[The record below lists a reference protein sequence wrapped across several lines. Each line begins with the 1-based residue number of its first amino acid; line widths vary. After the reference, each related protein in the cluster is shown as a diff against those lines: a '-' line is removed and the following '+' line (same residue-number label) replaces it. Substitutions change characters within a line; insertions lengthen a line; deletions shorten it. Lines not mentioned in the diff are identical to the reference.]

1 MSAAA
6 DINTGLMIKK
16 KDNITYKILL
26 LRKYSEFWVYLNH
39 TCNSKKNL
47 VSDMSFG
54 FQTQTQTHTF
64 LWVPMYD
71 VN

>member
-26 LRKYSEFWVYLNH
+26 LRKYSEFWVYLNQD
-39 TCNSKKNL
+39 NKRNK
-47 VSDMSFG
+47 
-54 FQTQTQTHTF
+54 
-64 LWVPMYD
+64 
-71 VN
+71 